1 MKNSGFKVLIGI
13 ALVLAMVFAMTACGS
28 GEPVAYDAPSGAPYE
43 GLCVIEKMNSSS
55 SYQQKKGVNYFSTTM
70 KWRTENENI
79 ESADYSDEFF
89 LEWASE
95 EIGPYELCEPVND
108 MSSLK
113 NNVHTIKPG
122 EDNTIEYDVDAYFD
136 GLPRGYYRFVK
147 VFDVK
152 YKDGTTEKMV
162 ASFGFDMN

>member
-1 MKNSGFKVLIGI
+1 MKNCKSRVLISI
-13 ALVLAMVFAMTACGS
+13 ALIFAVAFVMTACGS
-28 GEPVAYDAPSGAPYE
+28 GEPVVYDAPGGAPYE
-43 GLCVIEKMNSSS
+43 GLCIIDRMNSNS
-55 SYQQKKGVNYFSTTM
+55 SYEHKKGVDHFSTTM

-79 ESADYSDEFF
+79 ESAEYSDEFF
-89 LEWASE
+89 LEWSFE
-95 EIGPYELCEPVND
+95 ENGIYELCEPVND
-108 MSSLK
+108 MSALQ